1 MTGGGRAPEA
11 GERPFGNLVDFA
23 STNDRLRFARITD
36 VDTDKGV
43 VGISWLDHPGGRV
56 EVILSQPAW
65 GFYTVPVAGSI
76 VACGFDTVDRTTIL
90 RYIPIAYKA
99 RHGDPSEGAFE
110 PQDALREV
118 KEGEH
123 FLKSIAGAEVYM
135 DVNGNIVL
143 SSGAGSYWK
152 ITLED
157 LIQQNS
163 ETWKVQN
170 EAGTLTM
177 GIVRRL
183 YEDTDF
189 TPVQV
194 DNRIIKNGSDE
205 AYVEY
210 RLRVAETAD
219 ASVGTAST
227 PDLVE
232 LTIGTLV
239 DDDGNVVE
247 SANGANV
254 TIDLNTK
261 SDIGFRFQVDRDG
274 NVDMTIKDGKTFTIN
289 ANDFNINSDDVTI
302 SGGGLTDQVV
312 LSDFIDDHNNFVSD
326 FNQHGHVSAAPGVST
341 GPPSVI
347 PSLVPIV
354 VTPANKDN
362 RSSDNF
368 ETE

>member
-1 MTGGGRAPEA
+1 MSGGGRAPQA

-56 EVILSQPAW
+56 EVILSQPSW
-65 GFYTVPVAGSI
+65 GFFTVPTVGSI

-232 LTIGTLV
+232 ITVGTLI
-239 DDDGNVVE
+239 DSEGNVTQSTNE
-247 SANGANV
+247 NNV
-254 TIDLNTK
+254 TIDIRTK
-261 SDIGFRFQVDRDG
+261 NDVGFQFRVDRDG
-274 NVDMTIKDGKTFTIN
+274 QVEMTVKGGSEFTID
-289 ANDFNINSDDVTI
+289 ADKVKITQ
-302 SGGGLTDQVV
+302 GGEEQAVV

-354 VTPANKDN
+354 VLPADKDN